1 MLNHSFWPARAL
13 PAGLPT
19 PRLPWMCHFCS
30 AVFIHSQTR
39 PWPPPHHH
47 QHHSQAHHPLPLPP
61 PRGHCC
67 RCNAARAG
75 RGGRR
80 KHVEPGPEL
89 VRHRRHVLVDA
100 LVRLPVK
107 LLESLGEARVQL
119 VSRVSRRLE
128 VGCGT
133 HQGRCFDVGHK
144 VLGDVL
150 CLGKRDGVLGG
161 LDGWEIRGDER
172 LDVVQEFGTK
182 KFTPCMMK
190 SKQYFGSTVVPSKT
204 PVTSPALADKLV
216 SINTSLLASPA
227 RIRENSISENR
238 LQI

>member
-19 PRLPWMCHFCS
+19 PPLPWMCHFCS

-89 VRHRRHVLVDA
+89 ARHRSHVLIEA
-100 LVRLPVK
+100 LVQLPVK

-119 VSRVSRRLE
+119 VFRVSRRLE
-128 VGCGT
+128 VECDA
-133 HQGRCFDVGHK
+133 HQGFNVGHK

-172 LDVVQEFGTK
+172 LDVVHG
-182 KFTPCMMK
+182 
-190 SKQYFGSTVVPSKT
+190 V
-204 PVTSPALADKLV
+204 
-216 SINTSLLASPA
+216 
-227 RIRENSISENR
+227 
-238 LQI
+238 

>member
-19 PRLPWMCHFCS
+19 PPLPWMCHFCS

-89 VRHRRHVLVDA
+89 ARHRSHVLVEA
-100 LVRLPVK
+100 LVQLPVK

-119 VSRVSRRLE
+119 VFRVSRRLE
-128 VGCGT
+128 VGCDA
-133 HQGRCFDVGHK
+133 HQGFNVGYK

-161 LDGWEIRGDER
+161 LDLMAGKSEEMN
-172 LDVVQEFGTK
+172 VSTSFMEFRTK
-182 KFTPCMMK
+182 PCMMK
-190 SKQYFGSTVVPSKT
+190 SKQYFGSSVVPSKT